1 MLVGILLFHQI
12 FLFFIFSE
20 KRIRICRFSCHMSV
34 MEFDSA
40 QPQKYDEKDFEMIEM
55 SDDAKRELE
64 MIKEIERKKKGGVDL
79 VIASSPK

>member
-1 MLVGILLFHQI
+1 
-12 FLFFIFSE
+12 
-20 KRIRICRFSCHMSV
+20 MSV

-64 MIKEIERKKKGGVDL
+64 MIKEIERKKKGEVDL